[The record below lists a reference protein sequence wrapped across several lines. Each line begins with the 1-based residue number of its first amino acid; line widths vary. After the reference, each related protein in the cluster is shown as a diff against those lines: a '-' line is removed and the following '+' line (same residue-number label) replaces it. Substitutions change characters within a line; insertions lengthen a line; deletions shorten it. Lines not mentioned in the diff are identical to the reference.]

1 MKFYFEK
8 YIIYVFYEMFFSFV
22 IMVFCYCVEFD
33 SDIFSWII
41 LKKRKKIGSW
51 FVGRVVCGFIVYKIC
66 V

>member
-8 YIIYVFYEMFFSFV
+8 YIINVFYEMFFSFV

-41 LKKRKKIGSW
+41 LKKIGS
-51 FVGRVVCGFIVYKIC
+51 
-66 V
+66 

>member
-8 YIIYVFYEMFFSFV
+8 YIINVFYEMFFSFV

-41 LKKRKKIGSW
+41 FKKIGS
-51 FVGRVVCGFIVYKIC
+51 
-66 V
+66 

>member
-8 YIIYVFYEMFFSFV
+8 YIINVFYEMFFSFV

-41 LKKRKKIGSW
+41 LKKKREKKL
-51 FVGRVVCGFIVYKIC
+51 VVDLLGELYV
-66 V
+66 VL